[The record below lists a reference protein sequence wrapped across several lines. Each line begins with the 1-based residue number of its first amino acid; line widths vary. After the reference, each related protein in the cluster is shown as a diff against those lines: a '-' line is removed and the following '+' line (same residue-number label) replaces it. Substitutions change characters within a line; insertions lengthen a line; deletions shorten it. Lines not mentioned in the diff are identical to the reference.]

1 MRIYILLTFLIY
13 SIDAFASIR
22 QNLTTLDNSTDLD
35 YGNQSTNRD
44 ILIEIEI
51 LPRAW
56 RWKIDA
62 YGKLH
67 QLRVLSIVQFI
78 LPTSLVIPP
87 VLGITSLWR
96 EVEKPEHYKLY
107 RNWIVCSML
116 FTIFV
121 STSKNIV
128 EIKIK
133 FQIKYGLLCIALL
146 PLLFVKFDLKTLFGV
161 ISK

>member
-1 MRIYILLTFLIY
+1 MQILLTFLIY
-13 SIDAFASIR
+13 SIDALASIR

-62 YGKLH
+62 YGNLH
-67 QLRVLSIVQFI
+67 HLRVLSIIQFI
-78 LPTSLVIPP
+78 LPTSLIIPP

-96 EVEKPEHYKLY
+96 EVEKPEHYKLETNF
-107 RNWIVCSML
+107 RSGINNHFLNLNFECVI
-116 FTIFV
+116 
-121 STSKNIV
+121 TSQTEMISH
-128 EIKIK
+128 K
-133 FQIKYGLLCIALL
+133 FGDASQHCRLIRSRQVKVVLL
-146 PLLFVKFDLKTLFGV
+146 
-161 ISK
+161 